1 VSELANGSRR
11 LRRRASRRPSLPGGD
26 RRDAGPTAVASAAVQ
41 RAERPDGAGPGPD
54 ERLELGVYIGE
65 ELDRGRAL
73 FDVLG
78 DPCVWSR
85 VQDDPFLLSRVA
97 NDERV
102 LAALART
109 SSWSL
114 PQSDGG
120 VAR

>member
-1 VSELANGSRR
+1 
-11 LRRRASRRPSLPGGD
+11 
-26 RRDAGPTAVASAAVQ
+26 VASSAAR

-78 DPCVWSR
+78 DPFVWSR
-85 VQDDPFLLSRVA
+85 VEDDPFLLSKVA
-97 NDERV
+97 NDDRV

-109 SSWSL
+109 TSWSL
-114 PQSDGG
+114 PQNGG
-120 VAR
+120 GAAR